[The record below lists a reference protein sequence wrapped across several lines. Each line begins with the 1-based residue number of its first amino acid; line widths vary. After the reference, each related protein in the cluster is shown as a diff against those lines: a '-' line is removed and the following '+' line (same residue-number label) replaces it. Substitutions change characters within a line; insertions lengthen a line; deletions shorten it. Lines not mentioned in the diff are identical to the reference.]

1 MQNNIVE
8 QALAN
13 LKQLTASSQTTLEPQ
28 LFQELTNNI
37 KISRFVAEIYSEMAE
52 PAAVQLQWHASHR
65 SECFRE
71 YLTEIL
77 TECLF
82 NSAPQRIENAECRFQ
97 DIKTDYQNEVN
108 CMSFLRKIRR
118 QHSAAIAVLELSEL
132 ISVKQAMLRMSIL
145 AECLIQVAYVW
156 SFAMQTQTFG
166 IPQLVLESL
175 DATSEKAIELALKS
189 TESAGQVDSRF
200 QNMMVLAMGKFG
212 GMELNFSSDI
222 DLIFFYLC
230 SGQTSGGRRSI
241 ENNRFFQK
249 VGQQL
254 IRLLDEKTADGFVF
268 RVDMRL
274 RPYGDSGNLVMS
286 VDQAEDYYHEQGRGW
301 ERFAMVRARIITGRA
316 EEKFQLEQILRP
328 FAFRRYIDY
337 GVIDSLRSMKDMIQ
351 REVRRRGL
359 VGNIKLGA
367 GGIREIEFMVQSLQ
381 LIQGGRDKRL
391 QERNLLK
398 VLPLLAE
405 QELLPK
411 DSAQELADN
420 YRFLRRLENCLQQL
434 EERQTQHLPDSP
446 EVQAVIAKLMRFQ
459 DWQSFKKSLD
469 QIQQSTNKH
478 FNALFGEE
486 RTMNEEQDDF
496 YLSLW
501 EGFITSQK
509 LSEKLANISSE
520 EATQLVSLLAD
531 FRDSNAHVSLS
542 QKGAKRLKQF
552 LPTLL
557 AIGLETTNP
566 VETIKNLIRIL
577 RTILKRTAY
586 LDLLSENLPI
596 LQHLVDLVSRSQ
608 WVVDRLCESP
618 ILFDELLYPNSLYE
632 PLQTSD
638 LQSELRQSLLRIEES
653 DKEQILDAI
662 RNFKQ
667 INELRVAAA
676 LLAER
681 LSISQ
686 VNRYLSQLAQ
696 VIIQTAL
703 AICWREMVQKYGEPA
718 GLKDDSSI
726 PNTQPTNLSQ
736 QVAADEIET
745 GFAIIAYGKLGGNEL
760 GFNSD
765 LDLVFLFDQPLD
777 SETTGIVSLTDPNKK
792 TGVLSTNRFYTRLA
806 QKLIHFLS
814 TRTSLGVL
822 YEVDMRLRPSGNSGM
837 LVSHIDTFKVY
848 QQESAWTWE
857 HQALVRARPVAGSKN
872 ISQHFSELRSHILGQ
887 ERDSKTLAKDVV
899 DMRQRMR
906 KELDKSSEDWFN
918 IKQGRGGLV
927 DIEFISQFLVLNHIH
942 NVNSETAAANAP
954 DSTIDV
960 LRFFRRQNLLSDND
974 CKQLIEAFS
983 RYINRL
989 NELTLESQKK
999 LVPASE
1005 FIEQRA
1011 NVIRIWKELFA
1022 KADADS

>member
-13 LKQLTASSQTTLEPQ
+13 LQPLTTSSQTTIQAQ
-28 LFQELTNNI
+28 LFQELSNNI
-37 KISRFVAEIYSEMAE
+37 KISRFVAEVYAEMADA
-52 PAAVQLQWHASHR
+52 AAVQLQWHAAHEAEQYR
-65 SECFRE
+65 A
-71 YLTEIL
+71 YLTDL
-77 TECLF
+77 LANSLF
-82 NSAPQRIENAECRFQ
+82 TQVPSTIESADCRFQ
-97 DIKTDYQNEVN
+97 DIQPIYQGETS
-108 CMSFLRKIRR
+108 CMSLLRVIRR
-118 QHSAAIAVLELSEL
+118 QHSAAIAVLEMSQL
-132 ISVKQAMLRMSIL
+132 ISVEQAMQRMSIL
-145 AECLIQVAYVW
+145 AECLIQVAYLW
-156 SFAMQTQTFG
+156 SFAQQAQTFG
-166 IPQLVLESL
+166 VPELEQ
-175 DATSEKAIELALKS
+175 ELAAMNSPSNTGLAHEVETQDLNHS
-189 TESAGQVDSRF
+189 QDSSF
-200 QNMMVLAMGKFG
+200 QNLMVLAMGKFG
-212 GMELNFSSDI
+212 GEELNFSSDI
-222 DLIFFYLC
+222 DLIFFYLS
-230 SGQTSGGRRSI
+230 SGQTTGGRRSI

-254 IRLLDEKTADGFVF
+254 IRLLDEKTSDGFVF

-301 ERFAMVRARIITGRA
+301 ERFAMVRARIITGRQQ
-316 EEKFQLEQILRP
+316 EKHQLEQILRP

-337 GVIDSLRSMKDMIQ
+337 GVIDSLRGMKELIQ

-359 VGNIKLGA
+359 VGDIKLGA

-405 QELLPK
+405 QELLPA
-411 DSAQELADN
+411 DSAVELANN
-420 YRFLRRLENCLQQL
+420 YRFLRRLEHCLQQL
-434 EERQTQHLPDSP
+434 EEKQTQQLPDCLKTQ
-446 EVQAVIAKLMRFQ
+446 EVIAKLMGFG
-459 DWQSFKKSLD
+459 DWQAFKHHLD
-469 QIQQSTNKH
+469 AIQQSTNQQ

-486 RTMNEEQDDF
+486 RTINEEQDDF
-496 YLSLW
+496 FLSLW
-501 EGFITSQK
+501 EGLISTDKLQQK
-509 LSEKLANISSE
+509 LTNIDTD
-520 EATQLVSLLAD
+520 EAKQLIDLLND
-531 FRDSNAHVSLS
+531 FRNSNAHVSLS
-542 QKGAKRLKQF
+542 QKGAKRLKLF

-557 AIGLETTNP
+557 ALGLETDNP
-566 VETIKNLIRIL
+566 VLTTKNLIRIL
-577 RTILKRTAY
+577 RTILRRTAY
-586 LDLLSENLPI
+586 LELLSENLPI

-703 AICWREMVQKYGEPA
+703 AICWREMVHRYGEPKSLA
-718 GLKDDSSI
+718 SENL
-726 PNTQPTNLSQ
+726 TQQQSNLEVSQ
-736 QVAADEIET
+736 QAIEGDLET

-777 SETTGIVSLTDPNKK
+777 TETTGISNPKK
-792 TGVLSTNRFYTRLA
+792 PEQKMGVLSTSRFYTRLA

-837 LVSHIDTFKVY
+837 LVSHIDTFEVY

-857 HQALVRARPVAGSKN
+857 HQALVRARPVAGGAS
-872 ISQHFSELRSHILGQ
+872 ISQRFALIRNNILCKS
-887 ERDSKTLAKDVV
+887 RDQQTLVKDVV

-906 KELDKSSEDWFN
+906 AELDKSGSEVFN
-918 IKQGRGGLV
+918 IKQGQGGLV
-927 DIEFISQFLVLNHIH
+927 DIEFISQFLVLKYAHSIDLSH
-942 NVNSETAAANAP
+942 QGAFIP
-954 DSTIDV
+954 DSTIEV
-960 LRFFRRQNLLSDND
+960 FRFFKRQDQLAEQD
-974 CKQLIEAFS
+974 CKELISAF
-983 RYINRL
+983 RHYINRL
-989 NELTLESQKK
+989 NERTLESRDK
-999 LVPASE
+999 LVPVTE
-1005 FIEQRA
+1005 FVEQRA
-1011 NVIRIWKELFA
+1011 NVSRIWNELFG
-1022 KADADS
+1022 